1 MNMKMALN
9 TQRHKCNTVD
19 FSRFSERC
27 NNISYHL
34 SDEHKRIC
42 KIIRK
47 NKELEIEVSQNGNVN
62 GNTGYY
68 VPFLPFN
75 FNIARAV
82 LHNVFKILAWFK
94 TFALSAIMAT

>member
-1 MNMKMALN
+1 MNVALN
-9 TQRHKCNTVD
+9 TQRHKCKTVD
-19 FSRFSERC
+19 FSRFSKGC

-47 NKELEIEVSQNGNVN
+47 NKELEIELSQNGNVN

-68 VPFLPFN
+68 VPFLPFIGN
-75 FNIARAV
+75 FNTARAV
-82 LHNVFKILAWFK
+82 LHNVFEILAWFE
-94 TFALSAIMAT
+94 TFALSANMAT